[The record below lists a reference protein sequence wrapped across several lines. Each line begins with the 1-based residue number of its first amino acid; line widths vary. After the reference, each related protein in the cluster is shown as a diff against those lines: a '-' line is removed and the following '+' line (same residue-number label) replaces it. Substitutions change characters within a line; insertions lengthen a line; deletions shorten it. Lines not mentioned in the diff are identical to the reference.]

1 MLFVFCG
8 AAGVCSGL
16 LCVVLPPGVGAY
28 DDKGVAGLF
37 GAPAEVPVPV
47 GQGFDTVHKNRS
59 WLNFDGWGLHL
70 YVGKFGAGKTCTM
83 VHDAYA
89 LAKRYP
95 KLTIVTNLQLS
106 GFPAHT
112 QILPLRSPQDIL
124 NAPVN
129 TLVLIDEIGTIFNS
143 RDFAA
148 SKQSVPKILFQHLC
162 QCRKRHM
169 QIYATTQRWNF
180 LDKQLRDITD
190 TVRVTRSHLSH
201 PFTRICTVY
210 TYDAVEYDLS
220 FSNPQYPLAAIDA
233 RVYCQTD
240 ADRNRYDTQQ
250 LIDNMLQAD
259 YISDEEILRNRGE
272 LQPEVTGEISNR
284 SKRRIRK
291 NKIA

>member
-1 MLFVFCG
+1 
-8 AAGVCSGL
+8 
-16 LCVVLPPGVGAY
+16 
-28 DDKGVAGLF
+28 
-37 GAPAEVPVPV
+37 
-47 GQGFDTVHKNRS
+47 
-59 WLNFDGWGLHL
+59 
-70 YVGKFGAGKTCTM
+70 
-83 VHDAYA
+83 
-89 LAKRYP
+89 
-95 KLTIVTNLQLS
+95 
-106 GFPAHT
+106 
-112 QILPLRSPQDIL
+112 
-124 NAPVN
+124 
-129 TLVLIDEIGTIFNS
+129 
-143 RDFAA
+143 
-148 SKQSVPKILFQHLC
+148 
-162 QCRKRHM
+162 M

-180 LDKQLRDITD
+180 LDKQLRDIAD